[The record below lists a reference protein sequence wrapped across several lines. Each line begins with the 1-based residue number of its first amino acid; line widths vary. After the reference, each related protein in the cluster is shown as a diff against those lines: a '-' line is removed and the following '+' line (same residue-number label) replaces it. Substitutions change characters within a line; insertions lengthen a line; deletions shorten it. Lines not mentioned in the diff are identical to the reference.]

1 MDKFQSWFS
10 NPMVDKDHLSV
21 TEISILDQYVTDMIS
36 FSQGA
41 LSELKSKH
49 SSTSSNSKKSSG
61 GNNNISVQD
70 MVSLMDPVVNSTF
83 EKNQENDCV
92 GRRRPLREEDKNED
106 DSNNNEDDDSIANN
120 SKCESIIIEDVKTP
134 SEEDLLKGVFTEVS
148 CAGNVIKT
156 KEEIVKEAFKPV
168 PSPRVKRKARKEQML
183 LEHKEMGRQALSV
196 VMQQLKQE
204 PPTNNTITN
213 NGSDLQ
219 QHQTSSMIPKEE
231 EDDEDDG
238 LQCLDDLCTQSR
250 HIEKELNTKLV
261 KKDVG
266 DDCDTMKV
274 GG

>member
-1 MDKFQSWFS
+1 M
-10 NPMVDKDHLSV
+10 
-21 TEISILDQYVTDMIS
+21 
-36 FSQGA
+36 
-41 LSELKSKH
+41 
-49 SSTSSNSKKSSG
+49 
-61 GNNNISVQD
+61 
-70 MVSLMDPVVNSTF
+70 
-83 EKNQENDCV
+83 
-92 GRRRPLREEDKNED
+92 
-106 DSNNNEDDDSIANN
+106 
-120 SKCESIIIEDVKTP
+120 
-134 SEEDLLKGVFTEVS
+134 FTEVS

>member
-1 MDKFQSWFS
+1 MK
-10 NPMVDKDHLSV
+10 
-21 TEISILDQYVTDMIS
+21 
-36 FSQGA
+36 
-41 LSELKSKH
+41 SE
-49 SSTSSNSKKSSG
+49 G
-61 GNNNISVQD
+61 I
-70 MVSLMDPVVNSTF
+70 
-83 EKNQENDCV
+83 
-92 GRRRPLREEDKNED
+92 RRLRNT
-106 DSNNNEDDDSIANN
+106 
-120 SKCESIIIEDVKTP
+120 KTP

-183 LEHKEMGRQALSV
+183 LEHKEMGRHALSV
-196 VMQQLKQE
+196 AIQQLKQE
-204 PPTNNTITN
+204 PPSTTIT

-219 QHQTSSMIPKEE
+219 HQTSMIPKEE
-231 EDDEDDG
+231 EDDDDDDG

-266 DDCDTMKV
+266 DDYDTVKV